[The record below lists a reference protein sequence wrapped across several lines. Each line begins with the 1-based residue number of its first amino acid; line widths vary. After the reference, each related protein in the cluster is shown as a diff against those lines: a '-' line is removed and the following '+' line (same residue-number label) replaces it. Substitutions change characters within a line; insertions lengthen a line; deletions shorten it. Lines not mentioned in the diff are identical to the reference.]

1 MQTQKN
7 KGSLVFALLMIG
19 LGLWYLAAQF
29 FPVARQL
36 AYEPGSWPN
45 HILAVAAIFALVGL
59 VTWVPGL
66 LIPAAIIGGIGGIL
80 SYQNAYNAWETWA
93 FAWTL
98 IPGFV
103 GVGLLLYGLLA
114 RRSGAIIGALWT
126 LFASAVLFGIF
137 GGWLGGV
144 RLAGYIWPAALVILG
159 LLLLVGALRR
169 R

>member
-1 MQTQKN
+1 MTTQRS
-7 KGSLVFALLMIG
+7 KGGQVFALLMIG
-19 LGLWYLAAQF
+19 IGVWYLSAQF
-29 FPVARQL
+29 SPIIRDL
-36 AYEPGSWPN
+36 AYGPGSWPN

-80 SYQNAYNAWETWA
+80 YYQNAYNAWETWA

-103 GVGLLLYGLLA
+103 GVGLLLYGLLK
-114 RRSGAIIGALWT
+114 RRAGALIGALST

-137 GGWLGGV
+137 GGWLGGL
-144 RLAGYIWPAALVILG
+144 RLAGYIWPAALVVLG

>member
-1 MQTQKN
+1 MTTQRD

-19 LGLWYLAAQF
+19 LGAWYLAAQL
-29 FPVARQL
+29 FPVVHRL
-36 AYEPGSWPN
+36 AYGPGTWPN

-66 LIPAAIIGGIGGIL
+66 LIPAAIIGGIGAIL
-80 SYQNAYNAWETWA
+80 SYQNAYRAWETWA

-103 GVGLLLYGLLA
+103 GIGLLLYGLLM
-114 RRSGAIIGALWT
+114 RRTGALIGALWT
-126 LFASAVLFGIF
+126 LFGSAVLFGIF
-137 GGWLGGV
+137 GGLLGGV
-144 RLAGYIWPAALVILG
+144 RLAGYIWPAALVLLG
-159 LLLLVGALRR
+159 LLLLVGGLRR

>member
-1 MQTQKN
+1 MQTQKD

-19 LGLWYLAAQF
+19 LGLWYLSAQF
-29 FPVARQL
+29 FPVMRQL
-36 AYEPGSWPN
+36 AYGPGSWPN

-66 LIPAAIIGGIGGIL
+66 LIPASIIGGIGGIL
-80 SYQNAYNAWETWA
+80 YYQNAYNAWETWS